1 MPLPNR
7 TGISPS
13 LYNSA
18 RMGLLGPYGSRPIPG
33 YGKRPNTGVRAPEA
47 AELAFAQQEMAAPTG
62 LGATGPTGLT
72 PAFLGG
78 ATGGNTGITSSI
90 AQSAGGPAV
99 TDQRVLQALQNN
111 PNATPEQITSTM
123 GQYGIGQGQYDRVAQ
138 SMNPQVGGVPMAQ
151 RDSSAGGALRN
162 LLAQRAN
169 NSSFM
174 PQPASGVG
182 AMLGNVPY
190 SPIPT
195 SAPQS
200 SGAAQVQPPANAQ
213 QIVQAS
219 APQLAP
225 SSAGVTDAMPSG
237 QTAAGLQA
245 QPQYGLQGAEQAAL
259 TGAGLGLQN
268 LGGTQSQVENIFG
281 RGAQNLQPFQQQ
293 GSQAYDLQAALSGAM
308 GPEAQAQAYQ
318 QFQRSPGQQFLQQ
331 EGERALLRNAAAIG
345 GLGGGNV
352 RRSLLE
358 YGQGLAQQDF
368 ANQFDRLGQ
377 LSSAGLNAASTG
389 AQLQGQQAGIQANLG
404 QYGAQIPVQTGAAIA
419 QNRFQTGR
427 DIGAAR
433 GDTSTNLANLISQQ
447 GAGISDIIGGGADQ
461 FNQLYQMAAQGDVA
475 AREQLGV
482 ALANLD
488 GQQGSQYG
496 QQQFTPIQPSS
507 MLGQVGGLASGLG
520 TMLQYTPNKYDYT
533 VDDGATIPNYVMQSS
548 ANRFPPR
555 APYVPPTLFDPDATI
570 GSNLQFMPGVTTQS
584 LLPPL
589 PSSPGL
595 NTSPLERFQ
604 RRSF

>member
-1 MPLPNR
+1 
-7 TGISPS
+7 
-13 LYNSA
+13 
-18 RMGLLGPYGSRPIPG
+18 
-33 YGKRPNTGVRAPEA
+33 
-47 AELAFAQQEMAAPTG
+47 
-62 LGATGPTGLT
+62 
-72 PAFLGG
+72 
-78 ATGGNTGITSSI
+78 
-90 AQSAGGPAV
+90 
-99 TDQRVLQALQNN
+99 
-111 PNATPEQITSTM
+111 
-123 GQYGIGQGQYDRVAQ
+123 
-138 SMNPQVGGVPMAQ
+138 
-151 RDSSAGGALRN
+151 
-162 LLAQRAN
+162 
-169 NSSFM
+169 
-174 PQPASGVG
+174 
-182 AMLGNVPY
+182 
-190 SPIPT
+190 
-195 SAPQS
+195 
-200 SGAAQVQPPANAQ
+200 
-213 QIVQAS
+213 
-219 APQLAP
+219 
-225 SSAGVTDAMPSG
+225 MPSG

-433 GDTSTNLANLISQQ
+433 ADTSTNLANLISQQ
-447 GAGISDIIGGGADQ
+447 GAGISDIIGAGAPQ
-461 FNQLYQMAAQGDVA
+461 LNQLYQMAAQGDVA

-482 ALANLD
+482 ALANLA

-507 MLGQVGGLASGLG
+507 MLGQVGTLASGLG
-520 TMLQYTPNKYDYT
+520 TMLQYTPDKYDYT

-555 APYVPPTLFDPDATI
+555 VPYVPPTSPVSPFDPGATI

-584 LLPPL
+584 LLPQQP
-589 PSSPGL
+589 
-595 NTSPLERFQ
+595 F
-604 RRSF
+604 

>member
-1 MPLPNR
+1 MPLPN
-7 TGISPS
+7 TGFSNFGLAAGMPS
-13 LYNSA
+13 LS
-18 RMGLLGPYGSRPIPG
+18 PYGIVTLPAVANLNRSFLNRQPD
-33 YGKRPNTGVRAPEA
+33 TGVRAP
-47 AELAFAQQEMAAPTG
+47 EMAAPTG

-99 TDQRVLQALQNN
+99 TDQRVLRALQNN

-138 SMNPQVGGVPMAQ
+138 SMNPQVGGVPM
-151 RDSSAGGALRN
+151 
-162 LLAQRAN
+162 
-169 NSSFM
+169 
-174 PQPASGVG
+174 PQPASGAAQAQPPANALQALQIAQAWSSANPNTSIGINPQGQYQGPEGLRSYYEQGAAQSSGVG

-195 SAPQS
+195 SAPQ
-200 SGAAQVQPPANAQ
+200 AQ
-213 QIVQAS
+213 Q
-219 APQLAP
+219 P
-225 SSAGVTDAMPSG
+225 GG

-245 QPQYGLQGAEQAAL
+245 QQPHGLEGAEQATL
-259 TGAGLGLQN
+259 IGARLGLQN

-293 GSQAYDLQAALSGAM
+293 GSQAYDLQASLSGAM

-377 LSSAGLNAASTG
+377 LSSAGLNAANIG

-404 QYGAQIPVQTGAAIA
+404 QYGAQIPVQTGTAIA

-427 DIGAAR
+427 DITAAR
-433 GDTSTNLANLISQQ
+433 ADASTALANLMSQQ
-447 GAGISDIIGGGADQ
+447 GAGTSDIIGASADRLG
-461 FNQLYQMAAQGDVA
+461 QLYQMATQGDVA

-482 ALANLD
+482 ALANLA

-496 QQQFTPIQPSS
+496 QQQFTPMQPPS

-533 VDDGATIPNYVMQSS
+533 VDDGTTTPNYVMQSS

-555 APYVPPTLFDPDATI
+555 VPYGPPTSPVSPFDPGATI

-584 LLPPL
+584 LLPQQP
-589 PSSPGL
+589 
-595 NTSPLERFQ
+595 F
-604 RRSF
+604 

>member
-1 MPLPNR
+1 M
-7 TGISPS
+7 PS
-13 LYNSA
+13 LPALRAQTARQIASLPLSA
-18 RMGLLGPYGSRPIPG
+18 FSLNRQPD
-33 YGKRPNTGVRAPEA
+33 TGVRAP
-47 AELAFAQQEMAAPTG
+47 EMAAPTG

-99 TDQRVLQALQNN
+99 TDQRVLRALQNN

-138 SMNPQVGGVPMAQ
+138 SMNPQVGGVPM
-151 RDSSAGGALRN
+151 
-162 LLAQRAN
+162 
-169 NSSFM
+169 
-174 PQPASGVG
+174 PQPASGAAQAQPPANALQALQIAQAWSSANPNTSIGINPQGQYQGPEGLRSYYEQG
-182 AMLGNVPY
+182 AAQLENQR
-190 SPIPT
+190 
-195 SAPQS
+195 ALS
-200 SGAAQVQPPANAQ
+200 SGAAQVQPLANGQ

-225 SSAGVTDAMPSG
+225 SSAGVTDAMPGG

-245 QPQYGLQGAEQAAL
+245 QQPHGLEGAEQATL
-259 TGAGLGLQN
+259 IGARLGLQN
-268 LGGTQSQVENIFG
+268 LGDTQSQVQNIFG
-281 RGAQNLQPFQQQ
+281 RGGQNLQPFQQQ
-293 GSQAYDLQAALSGAM
+293 GSQAYDLQASLSGAM

-433 GDTSTNLANLISQQ
+433 ADTSTHLANLMSQQ
-447 GAGISDIIGGGADQ
+447 GAGTSDIIGGGAAQ
-461 FNQLYQMAAQGDVA
+461 VNQLYQMAAQGDVA
-475 AREQLGV
+475 SREQLG
-482 ALANLD
+482 AFLANLA

-496 QQQFTPIQPSS
+496 QQQFTPIQPPS
-507 MLGQVGGLASGLG
+507 MLGGVGKLAGGLSG
-520 TMLQYTPNKYDYT
+520 MLQY
-533 VDDGATIPNYVMQSS
+533 
-548 ANRFPPR
+548 
-555 APYVPPTLFDPDATI
+555 
-570 GSNLQFMPGVTTQS
+570 MPGRDPSTQPSGSYSPSYNSTTGFWD
-584 LLPPL
+584 
-589 PSSPGL
+589 SPQMGTGSYFG
-595 NTSPLERFQ
+595 N
-604 RRSF
+604 

>member
-1 MPLPNR
+1 MPLPN
-7 TGISPS
+7 TGFSNFGLAAGMPS
-13 LYNSA
+13 LS
-18 RMGLLGPYGSRPIPG
+18 PYGIVTLPAVANLNRSFLNRQPD
-33 YGKRPNTGVRAPEA
+33 TGVRAP
-47 AELAFAQQEMAAPTG
+47 EMAAPTG

-99 TDQRVLQALQNN
+99 TDQRVLRALQNN

-151 RDSSAGGALRN
+151 RDSSAVGALRN
-162 LLAQRAN
+162 LAQAQPLAN
-169 NSSFM
+169 
-174 PQPASGVG
+174 G
-182 AMLGNVPY
+182 
-190 SPIPT
+190 
-195 SAPQS
+195 
-200 SGAAQVQPPANAQ
+200 Q

-293 GSQAYDLQAALSGAM
+293 GSQAYDLQASLSGAM

-433 GDTSTNLANLISQQ
+433 ADTSTNLANLMSQQ
-447 GAGISDIIGGGADQ
+447 GAGTSDIIGGGADRLG
-461 FNQLYQMAAQGDVA
+461 QLYQMATQGDVA
-475 AREQLGV
+475 SREQLG
-482 ALANLD
+482 AFLANLA

-507 MLGQVGGLASGLG
+507 MLGQVGTLASGLG
-520 TMLQYTPNKYDYT
+520 TMLQYTPDKYDYT

-555 APYVPPTLFDPDATI
+555 VPYVPPTSPVSPFDPGATI

-584 LLPPL
+584 LLPQQP
-589 PSSPGL
+589 
-595 NTSPLERFQ
+595 F
-604 RRSF
+604 